1 MLRLKL
7 QTWEPAQKQE
17 VKLYARARIKVR
29 FRVGAKARASVML
42 GLG

>member
-1 MLRLKL
+1 MTKPPPPSL
-7 QTWEPAQKQE
+7 TW
-17 VKLYARARIKVR
+17 LLFMARIKVR